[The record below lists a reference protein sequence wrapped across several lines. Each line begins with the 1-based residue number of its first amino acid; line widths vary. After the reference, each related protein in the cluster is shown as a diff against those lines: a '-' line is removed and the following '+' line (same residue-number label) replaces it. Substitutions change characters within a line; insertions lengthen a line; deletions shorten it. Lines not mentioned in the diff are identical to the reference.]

1 MMELCVAPTDRP
13 KFASTMPHVLTGSTL
28 VSTILILAPRT
39 ASTLVAKLRP
49 SSLMRPS
56 RAEEEIKV
64 RHADCANDEKR
75 AMLFKIGSLYGVGFN
90 TLTHTGNDYG

>member
-1 MMELCVAPTDRP
+1 MKLCVAPADRP

-39 ASTLVAKLRP
+39 VSTLVAKLRP

-90 TLTHTGNDYG
+90 TLTHTGND